1 MSQVN
6 VDMPGHSNAE
16 LGRRDSKGMSK
27 LAPFTTQ
34 RQITVI
40 GSLNMDF
47 IWVLNHFPQPSETL
61 KINKWKTSVGGKGAI
76 QAIACA
82 RLSRP
87 SPVQIVGGSTQ
98 RHPKRN
104 DHVHHRRRSI
114 DTTSISIKVNMVG
127 AVGSDRFGAQVVE
140 ALHANNVDTTHVLRQ
155 EGGETGVASI
165 AVGPKGENN
174 VLVFAGAND
183 ELHPDQVGVDFQV
196 HTPDLVILQMEIPP
210 ATVEQSIR
218 KAAEAKVPVLLN
230 AAPASALPSDL
241 YPKLEHL
248 IVNKIEAEALLSRQS
263 TLQQHQREDRDA
275 MISEGEKL
283 CTALLER
290 GTRYVVVTMG
300 GFGGVAGEK
309 SARRDPVTFSYEAV
323 HADDVL
329 DTTGCGAVFIGAY
342 AVDYIRQKS
351 AHQEFDI
358 KRAVHWAARAA
369 AASVSSFGSLEGIP
383 WKSTLEH
390 A

>member
-183 ELHPDQVGVDFQV
+183 ELHPDQ
-196 HTPDLVILQMEIPP
+196 MEIPP

-218 KAAEAKVPVLLN
+218 KAADAKVPVLLN